1 MTTTASFTRLASV
14 EASTKRAASIS
25 SGKAGAPSTNIASL
39 QCTPL
44 YPVANASEW
53 RETLGLKTL
62 VNLMQSFV
70 QGDLDIIAGDV
81 LVIGSDEYPVRFVN
95 PYNFGRFDVRRQLI
109 LEDLKR

>member
-1 MTTTASFTRLASV
+1 MTTTASFTLVASV
-14 EASTKRAASIS
+14 DASTKREAAIA
-25 SGKAGAPSTNIASL
+25 SGKAGSPATNIASL
-39 QCTPL
+39 KCTPL

-62 VNLMQSFV
+62 VNLLQTFV

-81 LVIGSDEYPVRFVN
+81 LVIDDKEYPVRFVN
-95 PYNFGRFDVRRQLI
+95 AYDFARMDVRRQLI